1 MMNRGVLL
9 KSAREILPVT
19 LLLGALLLVMQAVL
33 AYVLPT
39 FSAQFS
45 SQMLRVEFIRQMIG
59 AMLGADLASGIG
71 PELFVAMPWVHP
83 VVLTLVWAHAIIVC
97 TRVPAGEVDRGTIDV
112 LLGLPVS
119 RWGVYVSETVAWLA
133 SGVVVL
139 ALGAA
144 GNAIG
149 LGRVADEAIRPE
161 SARVLVVVANLLC
174 LYAAVGAVA
183 WFAASLS
190 DRRGRAIGAVFV
202 VVLAS
207 FLLNYLAQFWEPARR
222 AAPLGLLRYYRPL
235 LILRDGAF
243 PTRDVTVLLSAALAL
258 WVAGGMIFAR
268 RDLSTL

>member
-1 MMNRGVLL
+1 MNRGILL

-19 LLLGALLLVMQAVL
+19 LLLGALLLAMQAAL

-45 SQMLRVEFIRQMIG
+45 SQMLRVEFVRQMIG
-59 AMLGADLASGIG
+59 AMLGADLAAGIG
-71 PELFVAMPWVHP
+71 PEMFVAMAWVHP
-83 VVLTLVWAHAIIVC
+83 VVLALVWAHAIIVC

-119 RWGVYVSETVAWLA
+119 RWGVYVSETLAWLA
-133 SGVVVL
+133 AGALLVM
-139 ALGAA
+139 LGAI
-144 GNAIG
+144 GNMVGIG
-149 LGRVADEAIRPE
+149 QVANE
-161 SARVLVVVANLLC
+161 SLHPDRRRVLIVVANLFC
-174 LYAAVGAVA
+174 LYMAVGAA
-183 WFAASLS
+183 GWFFASMS

-235 LILRDGAF
+235 AILRDGTF
-243 PTRDVTVLLSAALAL
+243 PARDVVVLLSVGLVL
-258 WVAGGMIFAR
+258 WTAGGMIFAR
-268 RDLSTL
+268 RDLATL